1 MDKEKEKQF
10 EIDPKTY
17 EWTIKAFSTLKTR
30 LGVLIRLH
38 QKEGQ
43 IQSGQIFL
51 FNHFARFETFI
62 PQYLIYEE
70 TGAFSRGLASSEFFR
85 GDDFF
90 SNFLRSVGA
99 VPNRFPGLLP
109 FLAKEILHGRKII
122 IFPEGGMVKDKRV
135 LDGDGDYNVYS
146 RHAKERRKHH
156 SGAAVLALNLGAF
169 KGALRDI
176 EDEGD
181 RACLQEWAER
191 LDFATADELMIAA
204 HQPTL
209 IVPAN
214 ITFYPLRVSDNVLRK
229 GVELFSG
236 GLSKRFSE
244 ELLIEGNILLKQTDM
259 DLRLGAAIST
269 DGHWGW
275 WERKFISRLVRRID
289 SLDEMFATKA
299 DKGRW
304 ADRMVAKCTGQFTIA
319 TRDAYMR
326 EMYAGVTVNMSHLTS
341 RLIMMYVE
349 KGWTQIGRELFHKTL
364 YLAIKNAQKDGTL
377 ALHDSVT
384 NPTVYRGLID
394 GHCHGLE
401 QLLTAMVDSN
411 LLEIDSESYRFL
423 PKLVEEQ
430 EFDTV
435 RLENIAAV
443 YANEMAPITGA
454 EKALEQAMAAVSDID
469 DLAMAHLLFDD
480 ELVSFAY
487 DQKNYRRKKHEAI
500 NQQETATE
508 SGEPYLILPD
518 GRNGV
523 GVVLVHGFLASPAE
537 LRKFGE
543 KLAAAGHPVIGVRLK
558 GHGTSPWDL
567 RNRSWRDW
575 LASVRRGYRI
585 MSAFAD
591 KVCLVGFSS
600 GGALTLILAAEQPK
614 GLAGVA
620 AVSAPLKFR
629 NKNLIFVPLVH
640 GANVLTRWMSTYE
653 GVFPF
658 RLNESEH
665 PTINYRHIPIRG
677 LFEVR
682 RMVDELNSRLPNVQA
697 PALIVQGTDDH
708 VVDRKSAEL
717 IHRKLGSSSK
727 ALHMVE
733 AARHGILNEDIG
745 DTQVKLMAFVASL
758 KT

>member
-1 MDKEKEKQF
+1 MDREKEKQF

-17 EWTIKAFSTLKTR
+17 EWTIKAFSTLKSR
-30 LGVLIRLH
+30 LGVKIRLH

-43 IQSGQIFL
+43 IQNGQIFL

-70 TGAFSRGLASSEFFR
+70 TRAYSRGMAASEFFR

-135 LDGDGDYNVYS
+135 IDDAGDYNIYS

-176 EDEGD
+176 EEEGD
-181 RACLQEWAER
+181 RPCLQKWADR
-191 LDFATADELMIAA
+191 LDFASVDELMVAA
-204 HQPTL
+204 RQPTL

-214 ITFYPLRVSDNVLRK
+214 ITFYPLRVTDNVLRK

-244 ELLIEGNILLKQTDM
+244 ELLIEGNILLKETDM
-259 DLRLGAAIST
+259 DLRLGEAIST
-269 DGHWGW
+269 DTHWGW
-275 WERKFISRLVRRID
+275 WERKFISRLVGRID
-289 SLDEMFATKA
+289 SLDDLFAVKA
-299 DKGRW
+299 DKGKW
-304 ADRMVAKCTGQFTIA
+304 ADRMVAKCTGRFTVG

-326 EMYAGVTVNMSHLTS
+326 EMYEGVTINLSHLIS

-349 KGWTQIGRELFHKTL
+349 KGWTEIGRDLFHKTL
-364 YLAIKNAQKDGTL
+364 YLAIKNAQKDGSL
-377 ALHDSVT
+377 AVHDSVT
-384 NPTVYRGLID
+384 NPVIYRGVID
-394 GHCHGLE
+394 GHCQGLE
-401 QLLTAMVDSN
+401 QLLTAMVNSN
-411 LLEIDSESYRFL
+411 LVEIDSESYRFL

-454 EKALEQAMAAVSDID
+454 QKALEQAMAAASDID
-469 DLAMAHLLFDD
+469 DRALARLLFDD
-480 ELVSFAY
+480 ELVSFAS
-487 DQKNYRRKKHEAI
+487 DQKRFRKKKHEEI
-500 NQQETATE
+500 NSQETATE
-508 SGEPYLILPD
+508 SGAPYLILPE
-518 GRNGV
+518 GKNSV

-537 LRKFGE
+537 LRGFGE
-543 KLAAAGHPVIGVRLK
+543 KLAAAGYPVIGVRLK

-567 RNRSWRDW
+567 RTRRWRDW
-575 LASVRRGYRI
+575 LDSVRRGYRI

-591 KVCLVGFSS
+591 KVCVVGFSS
-600 GGALTLILAAEQPK
+600 GGALSLILAAEQPK
-614 GLAGVA
+614 RLAGVA

-658 RLNESEH
+658 RPNESEH
-665 PTINYRHIPIRG
+665 PHINYRNIPIRG

-682 RMVDELNSRLPNVQA
+682 RMVDELKNRLPNVNA
-697 PALIVQGTDDH
+697 PALIIQGTDDH
-708 VVDRKSAEL
+708 VVDRKSADL
-717 IHRKLGSSSK
+717 IHSKIGSRSK
-727 ALHMVE
+727 VLHMVA

-745 DTQVKLMAFVASL
+745 GTQDKLMSFIASL